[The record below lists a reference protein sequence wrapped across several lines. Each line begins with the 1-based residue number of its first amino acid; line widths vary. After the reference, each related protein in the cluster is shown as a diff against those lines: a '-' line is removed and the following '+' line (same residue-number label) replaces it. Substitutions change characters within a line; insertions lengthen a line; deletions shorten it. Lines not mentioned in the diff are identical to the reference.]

1 MLVAAASYGLGAAA
15 YALLAAAWF
24 LTHRHLVSN
33 AFRLDIP
40 AAATALWAALEALR
54 TLFQTGREL
63 VALAELFRDMAWIWF
78 LWRNIRELR
87 GNDPN
92 STSLGTLGHGLSY
105 LGVSALIVQAL
116 TLLVPQA
123 KLIYLSYAVFPTL
136 MAIAGMVLVEQLYR
150 NAIPQDRWSL
160 KFLCLALGGMFTFD
174 FYLYSEAMLFSAYS
188 PDIWAARGAVNAMLV
203 PLLWISARRRPA
215 ESWPVVISHR
225 MAFHTIVMLGAGIY
239 LILMAAAGYYIR
251 IVGGDWGN
259 VLQAVFLFGAGVLL
273 LVVFFSGAARARVR
287 VFLSKH
293 FFRYRYDYRE
303 EWLRF
308 TSMLTEGDPGSQ
320 VYERSLQAM
329 ARLVD
334 SPQAALW
341 LSQDEGPF
349 RRVAHWNW
357 SHLDGQVP
365 ANHPLLG
372 FLENRQWVLDMN
384 DYRTQQDAFE
394 DISPPSWLVDQEE
407 TWLVVPL
414 LWHEKLMGFMVLAHS
429 LGKASFNWEM
439 SDLLKTAARQAAAH
453 LAQARAA
460 EALTV
465 ARQFESFNRASAFV
479 VHDIKNLVAQLSLL
493 LANAAKH
500 KHKPEFQ
507 EDMLATIESSV
518 ARMNRMLLKLR
529 EAPDASATGIVDL
542 AGMLDEVIRSKNA
555 FSLQPSLEILD
566 SDLNVKGDRERLVRV
581 IGHIVQNA
589 IEATPYT
596 GQVGVKLL
604 RQDELAVITVTDTGT
619 GMDDNFIRE
628 RLFRPF
634 ASTKGTGMGI
644 GAYES
649 RAYVQELGGDIQVVS
664 QPGQGTRFTI
674 RLPLLSLNEAE
685 TA

>member
-123 KLIYLSYAVFPTL
+123 KFIYLSYAVFPTL

-407 TWLVVPL
+407 TWLVVPM

-500 KHKPEFQ
+500 KHKPEVQ

-566 SDLNVKGDRERLVRV
+566 SGLNVKGDRERLVRV

>member
-1 MLVAAASYGLGAAA
+1 VLVAAASYGLGAAA
-15 YALLAAAWF
+15 FALLAMAWF
-24 LTHRHLVSN
+24 LTHRSRPDKPFPLG
-33 AFRLDIP
+33 IP
-40 AAATALWAALEALR
+40 AAASALWAALEALR
-54 TLFQTGREL
+54 GLLQTGREL
-63 VALAELFRDMAWIWF
+63 VALAELFRDLAWLWF
-78 LWRNIRELR
+78 LWRNLRQLR
-87 GNDPN
+87 GNDPGA
-92 STSLGTLGHGLSY
+92 SSLDSLGKGLGL
-105 LGVSALIVQAL
+105 LGVAALTAQAL
-116 TLLVPQA
+116 SLIFPHARLV
-123 KLIYLSYAVFPTL
+123 YLSYAVFPTIL
-136 MAIAGMVLVEQLYR
+136 AIAGMVLVEQLYR

-160 KFLCLALGGMFTFD
+160 KFLCLALGAMFAFD
-174 FYLYSEAMLFSAYS
+174 FFLYSEAMLFSAYS
-188 PDIWAARGAVNAMLV
+188 PDTWAARGAVNAILV
-203 PLLWISARRRPA
+203 PLIWVSARRRPT

-225 MAFHTIVMLGAGIY
+225 MAFHTIVLLGAGIY
-239 LILMAAAGYYIR
+239 LMLMAAAGYYIR

-259 VLQAVFLFGAGVLL
+259 VLQSVFLFGAGVLL
-273 LVVFFSGAARARVR
+273 LVVFFSGEARARVR

-329 ARLVD
+329 ARLVE
-334 SPQAALW
+334 SPKAALW
-341 LSQDEGPF
+341 LKEDAGPF

-357 SHLDGQVP
+357 SDLDGQVP

-372 FLENRQWVLDMN
+372 FMERRQWVLDMN
-384 DYRTQQDAFE
+384 DYRQEQDAFE
-394 DISPPSWLVDQEE
+394 ETTAPDWMADEE
-407 TWLVVPL
+407 GIWLVVPL
-414 LWHEKLMGFMVLAHS
+414 LWHEKLMGFMVLAQS

-439 SDLLKTAARQAAAH
+439 SDLMKTAARQATAH
-453 LAQARAA
+453 LVQARAA

-518 ARMNRMLLKLR
+518 ARMNRMLMKLR
-529 EAPDASATGIVDL
+529 EAPDASATGSVDL
-542 AGMLDEVIRSKNA
+542 TDMLNEVMRSKNA
-555 FSLQPSLEILD
+555 FSLKPGLEIQD
-566 SDLNVKGDRERLVRV
+566 SGLAVRGDRERLVRV
-581 IGHIVQNA
+581 VGHIVQNA

-596 GQVGVKLL
+596 GRVDVKLA
-604 RQDELAVITVTDTGT
+604 RQDEEWAVISVTDTGA
-619 GMDDNFIRE
+619 GMDDGFIRE

-649 RAYVQELGGDIQVVS
+649 RAYIQELGGDIQVAS
-664 QPGQGTRFTI
+664 RPGQGSCFTI
-674 RLPLLSLNEAE
+674 RLPLMPADEAM
-685 TA
+685 T